1 MPRELPIV
9 PLPLVLFP
17 GAVQPLHIF
26 EPRYRAMLKDC
37 LEGDRRFGIAYVAPA
52 AAGADPAPE
61 PGEAGCV
68 AVIRSAEALP
78 DGRANIVAVGERRFT
93 LRRWLATERP
103 YRVGEVEEF
112 DDEPGDAA
120 GVAELAGEVRGAF
133 ARLVRALDALTERD
147 EDAVALASDPA
158 LLSFQVA
165 AALELD
171 VEAKR
176 ALLASRS
183 ARARLRQLAAL
194 LRPLAADA
202 ERRAA
207 VHRAARGNG
216 RGRGASGGS
225 GGSGGS
231 GHTQAEPAP

>member
-1 MPRELPIV
+1 MPRELPIF

-52 AAGADPAPE
+52 TAAGADPVPD
-61 PGEAGCV
+61 PGDVGCV

-78 DGRANIVAVGERRFT
+78 DGRANIVAVGEHRFT
-93 LRRWLATERP
+93 LRRWVATERP
-103 YRVGEVEEF
+103 YRVGEIEEF

-133 ARLVRALDALTERD
+133 ARVVRALDTLAGQD
-147 EDAVALASDPA
+147 EGEVQLASDPA

-171 VEAKR
+171 VAAKR

-183 ARARLRQLAAL
+183 TGQRLRQLAAL

-216 RGRGASGGS
+216 RGGRPA
-225 GGSGGS
+225 
-231 GHTQAEPAP
+231 QPEPAP

>member
-1 MPRELPIV
+1 MPRELPIF

-17 GAVQPLHIF
+17 GVVQPLHIF

-37 LEGDRRFGIAYVAPA
+37 LEGDRRFGIAYVAPPAA

-112 DDEPGDAA
+112 DDDPGDAA
-120 GVAELAGEVRGAF
+120 GLAELAGEVRGAF

-147 EDAVALASDPA
+147 DDAVELASDPA

-171 VEAKR
+171 VAAKR

-183 ARARLRQLAAL
+183 AGQRLRQLVAL

-202 ERRAA
+202 ERRAT

-216 RGRGASGGS
+216 RGGGASGGS
-225 GGSGGS
+225 S
-231 GHTQAEPAP
+231 HTQAEPAP

>member
-1 MPRELPIV
+1 MPRELPIF

-17 GAVQPLHIF
+17 GVVQPLHIF

-37 LEGDRRFGIAYVAPA
+37 LEGDRRFGVAYVAPAA
-52 AAGADPAPE
+52 AAGADPAPD

-120 GVAELAGEVRGAF
+120 GLAELAGEVRGAF
-133 ARLVRALDALTERD
+133 ARLVCALDALTERD

-171 VEAKR
+171 VAAKR

-183 ARARLRQLAAL
+183 AAERLRQLAAL

-216 RGRGASGGS
+216 RGGG
-225 GGSGGS
+225 GGGP
-231 GHTQAEPAP
+231 TAPEAAP

>member
-1 MPRELPIV
+1 MPRELPIF

-52 AAGADPAPE
+52 TAAGADPVPD
-61 PGEAGCV
+61 PGDVGCV

-78 DGRANIVAVGERRFT
+78 DGRANIVAVGEHRFT
-93 LRRWLATERP
+93 LRRWVATERP
-103 YRVGEVEEF
+103 YRVGEIEEF

-133 ARLVRALDALTERD
+133 ARVVRALDALAGQD
-147 EDAVALASDPA
+147 EGEVQLASDPA

-171 VEAKR
+171 VAAKR

-183 ARARLRQLAAL
+183 TGQRLRQLAAL

-216 RGRGASGGS
+216 RGGRPA
-225 GGSGGS
+225 
-231 GHTQAEPAP
+231 QPEPAP